1 MQHSVTARTWKTT
14 TERDADMVRL
24 VRQGGADVRVRD
36 LALRAGAARPELP
49 LANAIHDAQRRSIRW
64 APEWGEV
71 LEGHEYTLSR
81 RAADCD
87 GQAILLAAQFLA
99 VGLAPVEL
107 VMMGLR
113 GRAST
118 HVAVRCRGAIYDTAP
133 DLDRSMVVQSAVS
146 CSRPHDPYIPAA
158 ESDRALAPL
167 GNWFGDRWEDAKDLA
182 EDVWDAGTEAVADAW
197 EWVGDRGEDL
207 WSAIKAAG
215 GVIGSAADRL
225 LEVVALPFDAL
236 QGALLKIPGVA
247 ALVKRAKQVLGKLQA
262 IVRTGLA
269 AVVGDKL
276 ADLAT
281 AAFAEMIACAAGPG
295 SACQKGVKA
304 LAGKAVKFATDVVV
318 SVASDPM
325 FWVQIAAIAV
335 SCVAPPACAAAAAI
349 VAQEYATKAV
359 LAQIKIPK
367 CLQNIAPSALV
378 GALDAV
384 GRQDIGALVTHGVT
398 AAKAEAERQIKNLPQ
413 RLTTSAIN
421 AAIGQAPALAQP
433 FLERAARNG
442 ISMTP
447 AALAARGR
455 VAMLEISTQPK
466 FTEGFLNASAI
477 DAIGQNDFLRGKQ
490 MREIFANS
498 TTAAELH
505 RLAGVRYPAAIER
518 AAQSAIAARALV
530 RGLEKVT
537 ELKPAQVEAELK
549 RLMRASATNAAG
561 AAAHLPYTR
570 AEKTALMEA
579 GSYSNKQ
586 MWLFMA
592 AQKNPTGGGG
602 GGLVLAGLA
611 AAAVAVMVNK

>member
-1 MQHSVTARTWKTT
+1 
-14 TERDADMVRL
+14 MVRL

-99 VGLAPVEL
+99 VGLAPVDL

-118 HVAVRCRGAIYDTAP
+118 HVAVRCRGKIYDTAP
-133 DLDRSMVVQSAVS
+133 DLDRSMVVHSAVS
-146 CSRPHDPYIPAA
+146 CSRPHDPYISEA

-167 GNWFGDRWEDAKDLA
+167 GLSWR
-182 EDVWDAGTEAVADAW
+182 DAGAAVVDVVLPGARHVVNAVAESDAY
-197 EWVGDRGEDL
+197 EWVSDKGEDL
-207 WSAIKAAG
+207 WQAIKAAG

-225 LEVVALPFDAL
+225 LEVIALPFDAL

-247 ALVKRAKQVLGKLQA
+247 ALVKRAKQVLGKLQEV
-262 IVRTGLA
+262 VRAGLA

-295 SACQKGVKA
+295 SDCQKAVKQ
-304 LAGKAVKFATDVVV
+304 LAGKSAKFATDVVV
-318 SVASDPM
+318 AVASDPM

-384 GRQDIGALVTHGVT
+384 GRQDIGALITQGVT

-466 FTEGFLNASAI
+466 FTEGFLQASAI
-477 DAIGQNDFLRGKQ
+477 DVIGQNDFLRGKQ

-498 TTAAELH
+498 TTAEYLH

-530 RGLEKVT
+530 RGFEKVT
-537 ELKPAQVEAELK
+537 ELKPDQVEAELK

-586 MWLFMA
+586 MWNFMA
-592 AQKNPTGGGG
+592 AQKNPTGGGGG

-611 AAAVAVMVNK
+611 AAAVAVMVIK

>member
-36 LALRAGAARPELP
+36 LALRAGAARPKLP

-71 LEGHEYTLSR
+71 LEGHEYTLAR

-158 ESDRALAPL
+158 ESDRALQPL
-167 GNWFGDRWEDAKDLA
+167 GGFWADRWDDVQDA
-182 EDVWDAGTEAVADAW
+182 WDDTTEAISDAW

-207 WSAIKAAG
+207 WNVIKAAG

-236 QGALLKIPGVA
+236 QGALIKIPGVA

-295 SACQKGVKA
+295 SACQKAVKA
-304 LAGKAVKFATDVVV
+304 FAGKAVKFATDVVV
-318 SVASDPM
+318 TVASDPM

-384 GRQDIGALVTHGVT
+384 GRGDIGALVTQGVT

-413 RLTTSAIN
+413 RLTTSAIE

-447 AALAARGR
+447 GALAARAR

-477 DAIGQNDFLRGKQ
+477 DAIGENDFLRGKQ

-549 RLMRASATNAAG
+549 RLMQASATNAAG

-570 AEKTALMEA
+570 AEKTALMTA
-579 GSYSNKQ
+579 ASYSNKK
-586 MWLFMA
+586 MWSFMA
-592 AQKNPTGGGG
+592 AQKNATGGGGGGG
-602 GGLVLAGLA
+602 GGLVFAGLA
-611 AAAVAVMVNK
+611 AAAVAVLVIK

>member
-1 MQHSVTARTWKTT
+1 
-14 TERDADMVRL
+14 
-24 VRQGGADVRVRD
+24 
-36 LALRAGAARPELP
+36 
-49 LANAIHDAQRRSIRW
+49 
-64 APEWGEV
+64 
-71 LEGHEYTLSR
+71 
-81 RAADCD
+81 
-87 GQAILLAAQFLA
+87 
-99 VGLAPVEL
+99 
-107 VMMGLR
+107 
-113 GRAST
+113 
-118 HVAVRCRGAIYDTAP
+118 
-133 DLDRSMVVQSAVS
+133 
-146 CSRPHDPYIPAA
+146 
-158 ESDRALAPL
+158 
-167 GNWFGDRWEDAKDLA
+167 
-182 EDVWDAGTEAVADAW
+182 
-197 EWVGDRGEDL
+197 L

-384 GRQDIGALVTHGVT
+384 GRQDIGALVTQGVT

-466 FTEGFLNASAI
+466 FTEGFLQASAI
-477 DAIGQNDFLRGKQ
+477 DVIGQNDFLRGKQ

-498 TTAAELH
+498 TTAEYLH

-530 RGLEKVT
+530 RGFEKVT
-537 ELKPAQVEAELK
+537 EFEPAQVEAELK

-570 AEKTALMEA
+570 AEKTALMTA

-586 MWLFMA
+586 MWNFMA
-592 AQKNPTGGGG
+592 AQKNRTGGGG

-611 AAAVAVMVNK
+611 AAAVAVMVIK